1 METLTL
7 TKEATLMGTYLKRM
21 IKMIMGMSTFNWNV
35 VNLSVLIL
43 YYLALHQL
51 ETLFIPAVICVYAL
65 VILNVTKLVRELM
78 EMYHRKT
85 QREN

>member
-1 METLTL
+1 
-7 TKEATLMGTYLKRM
+7 
-21 IKMIMGMSTFNWNV
+21 V

-51 ETLFIPAVICVYAL
+51 ETLFTPAVICVYAL
-65 VILNVTKLVRELM
+65 VILNVTKLVRKLM
-78 EMYHRKT
+78 ESYHRKT

>member
-1 METLTL
+1 
-7 TKEATLMGTYLKRM
+7 M

-65 VILNVTKLVRELM
+65 VILNVTKLVRKLM
-78 EMYHRKT
+78 ESYHRKT